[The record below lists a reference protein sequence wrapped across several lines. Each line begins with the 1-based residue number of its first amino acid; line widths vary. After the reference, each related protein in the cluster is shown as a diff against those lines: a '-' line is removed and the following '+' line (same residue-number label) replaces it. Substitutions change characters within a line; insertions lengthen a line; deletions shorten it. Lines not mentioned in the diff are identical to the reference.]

1 MDIET
6 LKRGQTRR
14 DWRLWIA
21 AAAALLAV
29 AVAFRAAFGS
39 YFVLDDFGMLAI
51 ARFLDNPFEPF
62 YREHIPGAVFY
73 RPMGMMLWW
82 ISERMFGALAAPH
95 YALNLFLHLG
105 VAAALWQLVAQ
116 MCGRHWPGF
125 ACAAVFACHP
135 IGIGTTLWLSDRFD
149 LLALLFV
156 LLALRQAWRFSER
169 GGSCALSLALLFL
182 FCGLLS
188 KEIALA
194 GCSAVA
200 VIWLRADTKLGWQTR
215 FRGLACLLL
224 VIFAYFYVR
233 ALALPGHGAG
243 WLSGLHFPLRTF
255 VGGMGVWAQGWWD
268 YSTHWPRLSD
278 WKFLA
283 LSVALLLLAALLIVA
298 TRFPWTRARQR
309 AVLVGLALWLST
321 AMLQWPLLAY
331 QDLRLDRATDALH
344 VALNGRYFYTGL
356 AGMLM
361 ALGAT
366 LSPLSMAGNTG
377 RRLLLVALALL
388 GLAGFSVS
396 QHLVRSYRNATIVQ
410 RSIVE
415 AAVEAIGKLHLP
427 KGACQIYLLGT
438 DNWMFKWV
446 SDEAIKAVTP
456 QLSRISSCLV
466 QTEHTPWYH
475 LAVVD
480 RFELEALFPLRPIHG
495 ADESRATRPLG
506 RGRFLFLNVSTGA
519 SVAGHDHLRFLNWN
533 GESFDDVTA
542 EVRSGKRQPDLICNR
557 SPEECLE

>member
-1 MDIET
+1 MDTEA

-21 AAAALLAV
+21 TAVALLAV
-29 AVAFRAAFGS
+29 IASFRAAFGS
-39 YFVLDDFGMLAI
+39 YFLLDDFGMLAI
-51 ARFLDNPFEPF
+51 ARFLDNPLEPF

-82 ISERMFGALAAPH
+82 ISERMFGAFAGPH

-116 MCGRHWPGF
+116 MSGRHWPGF
-125 ACAAVFACHP
+125 ACAAAFACHP

-169 GGSCALSLALLFL
+169 GSSSALTLALLFL

-200 VIWLRADTKLGWQTR
+200 VMWLRADTSLGWPVR

-224 VIFAYFYVR
+224 VIIAYFCIR
-233 ALALPGHGAG
+233 TLALPGHGSG
-243 WLSGLHFPLRTF
+243 WLSGLQFPLRTF
-255 VGGMGVWAQGWWD
+255 VDGMRIWTQGWWD
-268 YSTHWPRLSD
+268 YSTHWPRLSG

-283 LSVALLLLAALLIVA
+283 LSVALLLLAALMIMA
-298 TRFPWTRARQR
+298 AKFPWTPARQR
-309 AVLVGLALWLST
+309 AVLVGLALWLFT
-321 AMLQWPLLAY
+321 ALLQWPLLAY
-331 QDLRLDRATDALH
+331 QDLRLDQATDALH
-344 VALNGRYFYTGL
+344 VALNGRYFYSGL
-356 AGMLM
+356 AGMLIV
-361 ALGAT
+361 LGAT
-366 LSPLSMAGNTG
+366 LSPLSRAGIAG
-377 RRLLLVALALL
+377 RRLLLVALTLL
-388 GLAGFSVS
+388 GVAGFSVS
-396 QHLVRSYRNATIVQ
+396 QHLARSYRNATIVQ

-415 AAVEAIGKLHLP
+415 AAVEAIEKLDLP
-427 KGACQIYLLGT
+427 EGACQIYLLGT

-456 QLSRISSCLV
+456 QFSKIASCLV

-480 RFELEALFPLRPIHG
+480 RFDLEALYPLRPIHG

-506 RGRFLFLNVSTGA
+506 RGRFLFLNVAAGA
-519 SVAGHDHLRFLNWN
+519 SVAGREHLRFLSWN

-542 EVRSGKRQPDLICNR
+542 EVRTGQRHPALICNR